1 LEVATTDYAKQ
12 FWRSQ
17 LLLNDP
23 VKNAALR
30 KEMEVAA
37 KTDAACKRLYEQ
49 TVRTLDGPPK

>member
-30 KEMEVAA
+30 KEMEAAA